1 MNQRN
6 AKFILREGKINLAVQ
21 GKYSRKDT
29 GWRLFL
35 KTIIARAYPRIIGQ
49 QREISWVVFEV
60 VMPMLAVIAYVFVYR
75 ALNAPEEYIGFV
87 VMGGAMTA
95 FWMNILWSM
104 SSQLYW
110 EKEQGNLALYIM
122 APNSMMAILL
132 GMALGGML
140 ATAMRAVAVTLL
152 GMWMFDVTFT
162 VSSYAQL
169 FLVFMLA
176 MVALY
181 GMGMMMASAFLMFGR
196 EAWHMANLAQE
207 PIFLASG
214 FYFPIKSLPFWV
226 AAGASVIP
234 LTLGM
239 DAMRQLIFPTGFQF
253 GFMTV
258 QTEIYILAM
267 LSVVFLA
274 TAKFLLARVEKLAV
288 REGRITESRK

>member
-1 MNQRN
+1 MGSLNDVL
-6 AKFILREGKINLAVQ
+6 LRP
-21 GKYSRKDT
+21 YTRKDT

-49 QREISWVVFEV
+49 QREVSWLVFDLI
-60 VMPMLAVIAYVFVYR
+60 MPMLAVIAYVFVYR

-95 FWMNILWSM
+95 FWMNVLWSM

-140 ATAMRAVAVTLL
+140 ATALRALAVTLL
-152 GMWMFDVTFT
+152 GIFMFGVTYT
-162 VSSYAQL
+162 VISYVQL

-176 MVALY
+176 MIALY
-181 GMGMMMASAFLMFGR
+181 GMGMMMASAFLLFGR

-226 AAGASVIP
+226 AAGASIIP

-239 DAMRQLIFPTGFQF
+239 DAMRQLVFPSGFQF
-253 GFMTV
+253 GFMSV
-258 QTEIYILAM
+258 QWEIVILAV
-267 LSVVFLA
+267 LSVVFIL
-274 TAKFLLARVEKLAV
+274 TAKILLAHIEKIAV
-288 REGRITESRK
+288 REGRITESRR

>member
-1 MNQRN
+1 MGSLND
-6 AKFILREGKINLAVQ
+6 ALLRP
-21 GKYSRKDT
+21 YTRKDT

-49 QREISWVVFEV
+49 QREVSWLVFDLI
-60 VMPMLAVIAYVFVYR
+60 MPMLAVIAYVFVYR

-95 FWMNILWSM
+95 FWMNVLWSM

-140 ATAMRAVAVTLL
+140 ATALRALAVTLL
-152 GMWMFDVTFT
+152 GIFMFGVTYT
-162 VSSYAQL
+162 VISYVQL

-176 MVALY
+176 MIALY
-181 GMGMMMASAFLMFGR
+181 GMGMMMASAFLLFGR

-226 AAGASVIP
+226 AAGASIIP

-239 DAMRQLIFPTGFQF
+239 DAMRQLVFPSGFQF
-253 GFMTV
+253 GFMSV
-258 QTEIYILAM
+258 QSEIIILAV
-267 LSVVFLA
+267 LSVTFIV
-274 TAKFLLARVEKLAV
+274 TAKILLAHIEKIAV
-288 REGRITESRK
+288 REGRITESRR

>member
-1 MNQRN
+1 MGNPN
-6 AKFILREGKINLAVQ
+6 DALLRP
-21 GKYSRKDT
+21 YSHKNT
-29 GWRLFL
+29 GWRLFFS
-35 KTIIARAYPRIIGQ
+35 TIIARAYPRIIGQ
-49 QREISWVVFEV
+49 QREVSWLVFDLI
-60 VMPMLAVIAYVFVYR
+60 MPMLAVIAYVFVYR

-140 ATAMRAVAVTLL
+140 ATALRALAVTLMGIFL
-152 GMWMFDVTFT
+152 FGVTYT
-162 VSSYAQL
+162 VISYAQL

-176 MVALY
+176 MIALY
-181 GMGMMMASAFLMFGR
+181 GMGMMMASVFLLFGR

-226 AAGASVIP
+226 AAGASIIP

-239 DAMRQLIFPTGFQF
+239 DAMRQLIFPSGFQF
-253 GFMTV
+253 GFMSV
-258 QTEIYILAM
+258 GTEIAILAV
-267 LSVVFLA
+267 LSVVFVL
-274 TAKFLLARVEKLAV
+274 TAKILLAHIEKIAV
-288 REGRITESRK
+288 REGRITESRR

>member
-1 MNQRN
+1 MN
-6 AKFILREGKINLAVQ
+6 AVSS
-21 GKYSRKDT
+21 KYSRKDT

-35 KTIIARAYPRIIGQ
+35 RTIIARAYPRLIGQ
-49 QREISWVVFEV
+49 QREVSWLVFDV
-60 VMPMLAVIAYVFVYR
+60 VMPMLAVIAYVLVYR
-75 ALNAPEEYIGFV
+75 ALKAPEEYIGFV

-122 APNSMMAILL
+122 APNSMMAVLL

-140 ATAMRAVAVTLL
+140 ATAMRAIAVILL
-152 GMWMFDVTFT
+152 GSLMFGVTYE
-162 VSSYAQL
+162 VSSFLQL
-169 FLVFMLA
+169 FAVFMLA

-181 GMGMMMASAFLMFGR
+181 GMGMMMASAFLLFGR

-226 AAGASVIP
+226 AAGASIIP

-239 DAMRQLIFPTGFQF
+239 DAMRQLVFPSGFQY
-253 GFMTV
+253 GFLGV
-258 QTEIYILAM
+258 QLEILLLVILS
-267 LSVVFLA
+267 LFFVTTS
-274 TAKFLLARVEKLAV
+274 KFLLAYVEKIAV
-288 REGRITESRK
+288 REGRITESRR

>member
-1 MNQRN
+1 MGSLND
-6 AKFILREGKINLAVQ
+6 ALLRP
-21 GKYSRKDT
+21 YTRKDT

-49 QREISWVVFEV
+49 QREVSWLVFDLI
-60 VMPMLAVIAYVFVYR
+60 MPMLAVIAYVFVYR

-95 FWMNILWSM
+95 FWMNVLWSM

-140 ATAMRAVAVTLL
+140 ATALRALAVTLL
-152 GMWMFDVTFT
+152 GIFMFGVTYT
-162 VSSYAQL
+162 VISYVQL

-176 MVALY
+176 MIALY
-181 GMGMMMASAFLMFGR
+181 GMGMMMASAFLLFGR

-226 AAGASVIP
+226 AAGASIIP

-239 DAMRQLIFPTGFQF
+239 DAMRQLVFPSGFQF
-253 GFMTV
+253 GFMSV
-258 QTEIYILAM
+258 QWEIVILAV
-267 LSVVFLA
+267 LSVVFIL
-274 TAKFLLARVEKLAV
+274 TAKILLAHIEKIAV
-288 REGRITESRK
+288 REGRITESRR

>member
-1 MNQRN
+1 MN
-6 AKFILREGKINLAVQ
+6 VVSS
-21 GKYSRKDT
+21 KYSRKDV
-29 GWRLFL
+29 GWRLSL

-49 QREISWVVFEV
+49 QRELSWVVFDV
-60 VMPMLAVIAYVFVYR
+60 IMPMLGVIAYVMVYR

-110 EKEQGNLALYIM
+110 EKETGNLALYIM

-140 ATAMRAVAVTLL
+140 ATAMRALAVILL
-152 GMWMFDVTFT
+152 GSLMFGVTYE
-162 VSSYAQL
+162 VSSFLQL
-169 FLVFMLA
+169 FAVFMLA

-181 GMGMMMASAFLMFGR
+181 GLGMMMASAFLLFGR

-207 PIFLASG
+207 PIFLVSG

-226 AAGASVIP
+226 AAGASIIP

-239 DAMRQLIFPTGFQF
+239 DAMRQLVFPSGFSF
-253 GFMTV
+253 GF
-258 QTEIYILAM
+258 
-267 LSVVFLA
+267 LSVRLEIMFLAVMSVFFVA
-274 TAKFLLARVEKLAV
+274 TAKVLLAYVEKIAV
-288 REGRITESRK
+288 REGRITESRR

>member
-1 MNQRN
+1 MDNPRSDT
-6 AKFILREGKINLAVQ
+6 ALMRP
-21 GKYSRKDT
+21 YSRKDT
-29 GWRLFL
+29 GWRLFF
-35 KTIIARAYPRIIGQ
+35 KTIIARAYPRLIGQ
-49 QREISWVVFEV
+49 QREVSWLVFDLI
-60 VMPMLAVIAYVFVYR
+60 MPMLAVIAYVFVYR

-140 ATAMRAVAVTLL
+140 ATALRAIVVTLL
-152 GMWMFDVTFT
+152 GIFLFGVTYT
-162 VSSYAQL
+162 VLSYAQL
-169 FLVFMLA
+169 ILVFMLA
-176 MVALY
+176 MIALY
-181 GMGMMMASAFLMFGR
+181 GMGMMMASIFLLFGR

-226 AAGASVIP
+226 AAGASIIP

-239 DAMRQLIFPTGFQF
+239 DAMRQLIFPSGFQF

-258 QTEIYILAM
+258 RAEILI
-267 LSVVFLA
+267 LSVLSVAFIV
-274 TAKFLLARVEKLAV
+274 TAKILLAHIERIAV
-288 REGRITESRK
+288 REGRITESRR